1 MSSLRTPFLLLL
13 AAAALL
19 LAGCGAAAQSDQVA
33 LQYDFKVGDQY
44 VYDLSLDMQA
54 EVTGPAFEQ
63 QDLPQDAALDARL
76 SVEVTEVD
84 DAGVATLEL
93 LVEDATVAVDGETK
107 EASETPHEPFTI
119 QVDQDGKVIS
129 ANGNPLK
136 PEGTEGALPEG
147 FMDGLPFDPSQFAP
161 QTDVIF
167 PEEGIAKPG
176 DSWTSQTTYPIPFL
190 DQQVVVET
198 SGELESIS
206 DRDGRQVA
214 NLTFNVDAPVDLT
227 IDFGK
232 LFGGMNLGEF
242 MQMAD
247 QMQGMEGLAAP
258 EGDSASP
265 DTTVPE
271 AFDPEVFDPEAFDP
285 EVFEGMKGLELPGST
300 MLLDGS
306 GAVDGTMSVFTDSGF
321 PASVELTAVVDMIL
335 DTEDLPDAT
344 QMPQLSGPNTF
355 DVNVKFTLNEAS

>member
-1 MSSLRTPFLLLL
+1 MATLRTPFLILL
-13 AAAALL
+13 AGAALL

-33 LQYDFKVGDQY
+33 LQYDFNAGDRY

-54 EVTGPAFEQ
+54 EVTGPAFDQ
-63 QDLPQDAALDARL
+63 QDVPQDAALDARL

-93 LVEDATVAVDGETK
+93 LVEDATMTVDGETK

-136 PEGTEGALPEG
+136 PEGTEGSLPDG
-147 FMDGLPFDPSQFAP
+147 FMDRLPFDPSQFAP

-190 DQQVVVET
+190 DQQIVVET
-198 SGELESIS
+198 SGELDSIS

-247 QMQGMEGLAAP
+247 QMQNMEGFALP

-265 DTTVPE
+265 DTTVPG
-271 AFDPEVFDPEAFDP
+271 AFDPEAF
-285 EVFEGMKGLELPGST
+285 EGMQGLELPSFT

-306 GAVDGTMSVFTDSGF
+306 AAVDGTMSVFTDSGF
-321 PASVELTAVVDMIL
+321 PASVDLTAVVDMTL
-335 DTEDLPDAT
+335 DTEDMPDST

-355 DVNVKFTLNEAS
+355 DVTVKFTLNETS

>member
-1 MSSLRTPFLLLL
+1 MATLRTTFLLLI
-13 AAAALL
+13 AAAALV
-19 LAGCGAAAQSDQVA
+19 LAGCGSAAQSDQVA
-33 LQYDFKVGDQY
+33 LEYDFGVGDRY
-44 VYDLSLDMQA
+44 VYDLNLHMQA

-63 QDLPQDAALDARL
+63 QDMPQDAALDARL
-76 SVEVTEVD
+76 AVEVTEVD
-84 DAGVATLEL
+84 AAGVATLEL
-93 LVEDATVAVDGETK
+93 LVEDATVTVDGESK

-119 QVDQDGKVIS
+119 QVDQDGKLIS
-129 ANGNPLK
+129 ANGDPLK
-136 PEGTEGALPEG
+136 PEGNEDSLPQG
-147 FMDGLPFDPSQFAP
+147 FMGGLPFDPSQFAP

-176 DSWTSQTTYPIPFL
+176 DSWTSEITYPLPFL

-242 MQMAD
+242 MQMAG
-247 QMQGMEGLAAP
+247 QMQNMEGFELP

-265 DTTVPE
+265 DPTIPE
-271 AFDPEVFDPEAFDP
+271 TI
-285 EVFEGMKGLELPGST
+285 EGMENLELPGFT

-306 GAVDGTMSVFTDSGF
+306 AAVDGTMSVFTDSGF
-321 PASVELTAVVDMIL
+321 PANVDLTAVVDMTL
-335 DTEDLPDAT
+335 DTQDVPDAT
-344 QMPQLSGPNTF
+344 QMPLLSGPNTF
-355 DVNVKFTLNEAS
+355 DITVNFTLNEVS